1 MGVVPSIISSEDR
14 PALACG
20 RCERECVVVYL
31 SGSAA
36 ERARL
41 GDRLRIPDGEVLF
54 HIRLAREGDAGTCDF
69 CMAAR
74 SPLVAGRTGPTPNF
88 CQPSERTRG
97 NSLNSSQR
105 QRCRLRW
112 VGSRQPLSSTG
123 PYPARSSTAVIGHA
137 GTSPVTARRAA
148 LSNTGGRALR
158 HRRSDEYAE
167 GGEA

>member
-69 CMAAR
+69 SWPQGRC
-74 SPLVAGRTGPTPNF
+74 LLLAGPDRRRTSVSL
-88 CQPSERTRG
+88 PSVREGTR
-97 NSLNSSQR
+97 
-105 QRCRLRW
+105 
-112 VGSRQPLSSTG
+112 
-123 PYPARSSTAVIGHA
+123 
-137 GTSPVTARRAA
+137 
-148 LSNTGGRALR
+148 
-158 HRRSDEYAE
+158 
-167 GGEA
+167 